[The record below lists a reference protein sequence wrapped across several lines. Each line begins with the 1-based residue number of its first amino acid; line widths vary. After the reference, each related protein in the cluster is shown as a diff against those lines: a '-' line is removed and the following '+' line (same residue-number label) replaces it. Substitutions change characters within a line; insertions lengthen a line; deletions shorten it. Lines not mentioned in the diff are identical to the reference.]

1 MIMRCA
7 LLSRWLR
14 YVYDELYPPRWKS
27 STDFALMNI
36 LIEWPD
42 IKSTLNSSPGRRSRR
57 RDGKGKI
64 VNLERKYFSLA
75 AWQRDSLTMQLSLS
89 LYYSVNDQTGWK
101 IILKL
106 QLPLFWMRMFFTL
119 LCIFHLSL
127 FQNVTTDNRR
137 GSQNEIACGTNF
149 HFFFEREKTFE
160 KLSTLFL
167 L

>member
-1 MIMRCA
+1 M
-7 LLSRWLR
+7 
-14 YVYDELYPPRWKS
+14 
-27 STDFALMNI
+27 
-36 LIEWPD
+36 
-42 IKSTLNSSPGRRSRR
+42 NSSPGRRSRR

-89 LYYSVNDQTGWK
+89 LYSVNDQTGWK

-106 QLPLFWMRMFFTL
+106 QLPLFWMWMFFTL

-160 KLSTLFL
+160 KCPHSLTLHLFL
-167 L
+167 LSSFVPFQRSLSSLRGFTGRRSSYKVTFLTK